1 MNETLDDS
9 IQETSAT
16 NGIDYE
22 KELDSIIGDVDLSSE
37 DDEPK
42 RDEKKSSKS
51 ATNTSTNT
59 PKSIPDVLRSSSE
72 DGEITVKNEPVA
84 IRKKEGLDDSEIIKM
99 ATIKYG
105 EAIRQLR
112 VNVTRL
118 DKGLINTNSIKMSQF
133 KKFTNMDET
142 DRMVRSLMNISSLL
156 KGSVKKESQQCE

>member
-9 IQETSAT
+9 IQDISAT
-16 NGIDYE
+16 NGVDYE
-22 KELDSIIGDVDLSSE
+22 KALDSIIGDVDLSSE

-42 RDEKKSSKS
+42 RDEKKKSKS
-51 ATNTSTNT
+51 

-72 DGEITVKNEPVA
+72 DVEITVKNEPVPNS
-84 IRKKEGLDDSEIIKM
+84 KKKGLDDSDIIKM

-112 VNVTRL
+112 VNVIRL
-118 DKGLINTNSIKMSQF
+118 DRGLINTNSIKMSQF
-133 KKFTNMDET
+133 KTFTKMDET

-156 KGSVKKESQQCE
+156 KGSVKKDSQQRE